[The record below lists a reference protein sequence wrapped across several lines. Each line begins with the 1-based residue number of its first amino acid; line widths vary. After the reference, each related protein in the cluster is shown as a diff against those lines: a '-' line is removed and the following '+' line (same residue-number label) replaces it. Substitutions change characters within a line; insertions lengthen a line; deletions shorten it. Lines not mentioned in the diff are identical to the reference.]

1 MFVKLVLGR
10 VADVLDEAADED
22 DEEALDSE
30 LRRWFD
36 VMSME
41 PLFGIILPFVGH
53 SDDGEIEEDGDVDE
67 EDEIGRSDEFNEARD
82 DVLTPESIVGLI
94 DFRTTPEGSKFAL
107 TDLAITL
114 LLLLLEVDNE
124 LKATGRLFSGIS

>member
-41 PLFGIILPFVGH
+41 PLFGIMPPFVGH
-53 SDDGEIEEDGDVDE
+53 SDDGEIDEDGDVED

-82 DVLTPESIVGLI
+82 DVLTPLFNLLYLNKNYKLI
-94 DFRTTPEGSKFAL
+94 QHIIL
-107 TDLAITL
+107 TF
-114 LLLLLEVDNE
+114 N
-124 LKATGRLFSGIS
+124 